1 MANEMVRKGSGSLA
15 KVAGSALKKAAK
27 KTALKHAAKKH
38 PAKKHAAKKH
48 AEKHAAKKHAKKAA
62 KHTGPQGE
70 AGLTVV
76 EVKGGKALRK
86 AFHHLQRA
94 SVVISLVEKG
104 NGGDLL
110 ELLQFGMEL
119 YRGAADMSGK
129 HKSDEAALGVLR
141 AAEHLGMAGFYAA
154 RKDHLSGLDTPS
166 SDKEEKRLK
175 KVADRLEDLSD
186 EQKGYWIRIRSMALE
201 LVRRAEGAGDDT
213 HLQWEL
219 GMAAEGLCD
228 GLEAVE

>member
-15 KVAGSALKKAAK
+15 KVGGSALKKAAK

-38 PAKKHAAKKH
+38 AAKKH
-48 AEKHAAKKHAKKAA
+48 AEKHAAKKHVAEKHAKKGA
-62 KHTGPQGE
+62 KRVGPQGE
-70 AGLTVV
+70 AGLTVS

-110 ELLQFGMEL
+110 ELLHFGMEL
-119 YRGAADMSGK
+119 YRGAADMGGK

-141 AAEHLGMAGFYAA
+141 AAEHLGMASFYAA
-154 RKDHLSGLDTPS
+154 RKDHLDGLDAPS
-166 SDKEEKRLK
+166 SDKDEKRLK
-175 KVADRLEDLSD
+175 KVAGRLEDVSD
-186 EQKGYWIRIRSMALE
+186 EQKGYWVRVRSMALE
-201 LVRRAEGAGDDT
+201 LVRRAEAAGDDP

-228 GLEAVE
+228 ALEAVE

>member
-15 KVAGSALKKAAK
+15 KVGGSALKKAAK
-27 KTALKHAAKKH
+27 KTELKHAAKKY
-38 PAKKHAAKKH
+38 AEKHAAK
-48 AEKHAAKKHAKKAA
+48 KHAAKKHAKKAA
-62 KHTGPQGE
+62 KHVGPQGE
-70 AGLTVV
+70 TGLTVS

-94 SVVISLVEKG
+94 SGVISLVEKG

-110 ELLQFGMEL
+110 ELLHFGMEL
-119 YRGAADMSGK
+119 YRGAVDMGGK

-154 RKDHLSGLDTPS
+154 RKDHLVGLEAPS
-166 SDKEEKRLK
+166 SDKDEKRLK
-175 KVADRLEDLSD
+175 KVAERLEDVSD
-186 EQKGYWIRIRSMALE
+186 EQKGYWVRVRSMALE
-201 LVRRAEGAGDDT
+201 LVRRAEAAGDDP

-219 GMAAEGLCD
+219 GIAAESLCD
-228 GLEAVE
+228 ALEAVD